1 MILVFTHHSTVICRE
16 KAQGDSFRCLPCKSK
31 TLHGSKGPFTSPG
44 VKNTRLSHMP
54 TPVLVRTHNRLHLLL
69 PSLHHLQQLR
79 HVKHG
84 SALIPRQDFRPR
96 RVRNART
103 LPKLTLPVSW
113 DRTVNQTTCKG
124 GSCLMQPK
132 ELNPGAESP
141 GSLTTVLQKHL
152 A

>member
-1 MILVFTHHSTVICRE
+1 MINEWHYFCDSGLICLTMCKLCLVNPCLRQSLIPHHSTVICRE

-103 LPKLTLPVSW
+103 LPKLTLPVS
-113 DRTVNQTTCKG
+113 
-124 GSCLMQPK
+124 
-132 ELNPGAESP
+132 
-141 GSLTTVLQKHL
+141 
-152 A
+152 